1 MRCMTKHDNPFIEGI
16 LINIAKDNPEI
27 SDKLLK
33 LREVIGKYE
42 SAVIAYSGGVDS
54 SLLAYI
60 CTKLLSKALCIT
72 ANSPTLPRK
81 ELDDAVK
88 FAERYGLDHRI
99 ISYNELDDERFV
111 ANDERRCFYCKDGL
125 FKALKAIQEQENF
138 DAVFD
143 GSNHDDLDDYRPGK
157 DAEKKHGVIS
167 PFVEAGIGK
176 NDIREISKALRLP
189 TWEKPQAACLA
200 SRVARGMEVTE
211 ERLRQIENA
220 EEVIKNLGFKDVRV
234 RHHGDIA
241 RIEIGKSEIIDL
253 EALKSVI
260 SKIKEQRFKYVVL
273 DLEGYRTGS
282 LNE

>member
-1 MRCMTKHDNPFIEGI
+1 MTKHDDQFIVETFPNVGKVN
-16 LINIAKDNPEI
+16 LEI

-33 LREVIGKYE
+33 LCEVIRKYE

-60 CTKLLSKALCIT
+60 CTKLLSKTLCIT
-72 ANSPTLPRK
+72 ADSPTLPRK
-81 ELDDAVK
+81 ELDDAVQ
-88 FAERYGLDHRI
+88 FAERYGLNHRI

-125 FKALKAIQEQENF
+125 FKALKAIQEQDNF

-143 GSNHDDLDDYRPGK
+143 GANYDDLSDYRPGK
-157 DAEKKHGVIS
+157 YAEKKHGIIS
-167 PFVEAGIGK
+167 PFVETGIGK
-176 NDIREISKALRLP
+176 NEIREISKALRLP

-220 EEVIKNLGFKDVRV
+220 EEVVKNLGYKDVRV
-234 RHHGDIA
+234 RYHGDIA
-241 RIEIGKSEIIDL
+241 RIEIGKNEKIDL
-253 EALKSVI
+253 RALKSVI
-260 SKIKEQRFKYVVL
+260 TKIKEQRFKYVVL